1 MVLAPKADFLGANV
15 TIGVNKERKM
25 NYMSPDNKWIGKP
38 TIRPDGI
45 EKVTGSAQ
53 YAADYTMPGMVW
65 EKYFEVRMH
74 TH

>member
-1 MVLAPKADFLGANV
+1 
-15 TIGVNKERKM
+15 M

-65 EKYFEVRMH
+65 GKVLRSPHARINKENRYLKGRGTPGRFSSNDWR
-74 TH
+74 

>member
-1 MVLAPKADFLGANV
+1 
-15 TIGVNKERKM
+15 M